1 MFGRYVHFHLRDF
14 THAHAHAHT
23 HTHTHTHTHNS
34 RYVDRFVGIVEK
46 PFDAFNWADFV
57 TLSPFE
63 TGEQP
68 IHTHIIAHTCTHA
81 HHVRTTI
88 HVHRIVP
95 HVHSHALLL
104 THIRT
109 RSHTAIP
116 LHRIVYF
123 KYGRRIVWDKRY
135 RLDDV
140 YGSQG
145 GLTID
150 VAVATYKEDDYPP
163 NPPNPEGF
171 DTDDDECDDDVV
183 AGSCHNPY
191 NSLAVPVYQTF
202 TLCLNV

>member
-1 MFGRYVHFHLRDF
+1 
-14 THAHAHAHT
+14 
-23 HTHTHTHTHNS
+23 
-34 RYVDRFVGIVEK
+34 VDRFVGIVEK

-63 TGEQP
+63 TGEQSTHP
-68 IHTHIIAHTCTHA
+68 PTHTHIVAHACTHA
-81 HHVRTTI
+81 HTHTHTRTHPPT
-88 HVHRIVP
+88 
-95 HVHSHALLL
+95 HAP
-104 THIRT
+104 T
-109 RSHTAIP
+109 RTAIP

-183 AGSCHNPY
+183 AGSCHNPH
-191 NSLAVPVYQTF
+191 NLLAVPVYQSFTF
-202 TLCLNV
+202 SLNA